1 MTRLIFDHIK
11 QYWVI
16 YLTLTSV
23 LLAGIIF
30 GAVGVGALEE
40 KKVTVLTEFLSK
52 LLVEQPKNIETSFL
66 QQLARDNFLIM
77 AGIWLLGLTVIGM
90 PFVYLIVFT
99 RGFIIGFT
107 VVFIIKVQKLAGVCL
122 AFISIFLPSI
132 LAIFCLL
139 LGAGMATIFSFLLLK
154 GKNRGDSMG
163 KEFLCYCMVS
173 LLVSLGAVI
182 AGVMQGYFSVL
193 AVRILGY

>member
-1 MTRLIFDHIK
+1 MVKAVLSHLK
-11 QYWVI
+11 QYWMI

-30 GAVGVGALEE
+30 GAVGVKALGNE
-40 KKVTVLTEFLSK
+40 KVSVLTEFLNQ
-52 LLVEQPKNIETSFL
+52 LLTEQPKTIETSFL

-77 AGIWLLGLTVIGM
+77 AGIWLLGLTIVGT
-90 PFVYLIVFT
+90 PLVYLIVFT

-107 VVFIIKVQKLAGVCL
+107 IAFVIKAQKFAGICL
-122 AFISIFLPSI
+122 ALVSIFLPSV
-132 LAIFCLL
+132 LAIPCLL
-139 LGAGMATIFSFLLLK
+139 LGAGLATIFSFLLLK

-163 KEFLCYCMVS
+163 REFLYYCMTS

-193 AVRILGY
+193 GVRLLGY

>member
-1 MTRLIFDHIK
+1 MTKVIFDHIK
-11 QYWVI
+11 QYWII

-30 GAVGVGALEE
+30 GAVGVSALEE

-52 LLVEQPKNIETSFL
+52 LLTEQPKNIETSFL

-90 PFVYLIVFT
+90 PLVYLIVFT
-99 RGFIIGFT
+99 RGFIMGFT
-107 VVFIIKVQKLAGVCL
+107 VVFIVKTLRFAGICL
-122 AFISIFLPSI
+122 TFLSIFLPSI

-139 LGAGMATIFSFLLLK
+139 LGAGMATIFSLLLLK
-154 GKNRGDSMG
+154 GKRESMG
-163 KEFLCYCMVS
+163 KEFLYYCMVS

>member
-1 MTRLIFDHIK
+1 MTKVIFDHIK
-11 QYWVI
+11 QYWII

-30 GAVGVGALEE
+30 GAVGVSALEE

-52 LLVEQPKNIETSFL
+52 LLTEQPKNIETSFL

-90 PFVYLIVFT
+90 PLVYLIVFT

-107 VVFIIKVQKLAGVCL
+107 VVFIIKAQRLAGICL
-122 AFISIFLPSI
+122 ALLSIFLPSI

-154 GKNRGDSMG
+154 GKRQSMG
-163 KEFLCYCMVS
+163 KEFLYYCMVS

-182 AGVMQGYFSVL
+182 AGVMQGYLSVL